1 MPLRER
7 LIASEFGAPRQSW
20 PTLSTSRLSNFFER
34 NGACAEPLLK
44 EWAVS
49 FDELD
54 MHGGKLVV
62 YLEQVL
68 PWDIPRGKPESRLIG
83 ERRGRQHLTYERHTL
98 EMVLGA

>member
-1 MPLRER
+1 M
-7 LIASEFGAPRQSW
+7 ASEFGAPRQSW
-20 PTLSTSRLSNFFER
+20 PTLSTSRLSNVFER
-34 NGACAEPLLK
+34 NVTCAEPLLK

-68 PWDIPRGKPESRLIG
+68 PWDIPRGKPESRPIG
-83 ERRGRQHLTYERHTL
+83 EWRVRQHLTYERNTL
-98 EMVLGA
+98 EMVFGA